1 MRDFWYIFCLLK
13 LKLTYYHMLKN
24 LKKLFKMHAFL
35 FSVECV
41 IVNNS
46 CNEVFAQIIAV
57 NIVSIGRVWYSR
69 V

>member
-1 MRDFWYIFCLLK
+1 
-13 LKLTYYHMLKN
+13 MLKN

-35 FSVECV
+35 FPVECV